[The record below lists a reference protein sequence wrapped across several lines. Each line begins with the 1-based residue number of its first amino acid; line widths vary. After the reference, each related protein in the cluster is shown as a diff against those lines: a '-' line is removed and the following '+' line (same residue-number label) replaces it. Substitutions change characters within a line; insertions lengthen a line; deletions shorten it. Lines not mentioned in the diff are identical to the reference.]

1 MTVDLRKLVFWP
13 SVFAGLFFLIPVLL
27 FFSHPNSFWVNTD
40 YEPLGLGDA
49 LNMAYR
55 LADHHLYPAV
65 GMSYHPG
72 VPFYFMGWLALALA
86 GHPVASANSGFFDAV
101 MEDVERYHQ
110 IVICLAALTGAVGVY
125 IFARVARKLVPIG
138 LVVASLLL
146 WLVSSPAT
154 LQMFLS
160 PSIDSFAILTN
171 SLFFAVL
178 VRIAYDDTFAPTISV
193 VAGCVGA
200 FAYLNKLSYIY
211 IPLALAGVGL
221 LNFALRRSGW
231 AKAGQ
236 ISLLFVLIFVLV
248 VVAVGHLVIGSSGYH
263 DLLNYH
269 KSVFYGSG
277 LYGAGDPDIVS
288 RVEVGRALL
297 QISAD
302 RAYAVWIALFGG
314 VCIGVAGLFTGLKDA
329 KKIPVAVIAIGAGA
343 AAVLSALIVL
353 KHYELHY
360 TAGVSATLPA
370 MAVGAYLLGEAW
382 GLRSR
387 IVVPVLAAIAILWMG
402 NGVTRSLVYGLTSQ
416 MHVTELA
423 KDDVRDLRADLAG
436 IKGSTEVAYRAPF
449 AWYGEGFVIVHA
461 SVPRLTKEY
470 LQSRQD
476 MISSLTVGLE
486 DRQIGAYI
494 IDKGYFPTVESVKT
508 SSNVA
513 LLGPKPVVYRDGDK
527 LIELRTVFLL
537 IPG

>member
-1 MTVDLRKLVFWP
+1 
-13 SVFAGLFFLIPVLL
+13 
-27 FFSHPNSFWVNTD
+27 
-40 YEPLGLGDA
+40 
-49 LNMAYR
+49 
-55 LADHHLYPAV
+55 
-65 GMSYHPG
+65 
-72 VPFYFMGWLALALA
+72 
-86 GHPVASANSGFFDAV
+86 
-101 MEDVERYHQ
+101 
-110 IVICLAALTGAVGVY
+110 
-125 IFARVARKLVPIG
+125 VARKLVPIG

-154 LQMFLS
+154 LEMFLS
-160 PSIDSFAILTN
+160 PSIDSFAILIN

-178 VRIAYDDTFAPTISV
+178 VRIAYNETFAPTISII
-193 VAGCVGA
+193 AASVGA

-231 AKAGQ
+231 VKAGQ
-236 ISLLFVLIFVLV
+236 LSLLFVLVFVLV
-248 VVAVGHLVIGSSGYH
+248 IFAVGHLVIGSSGYH

-269 KSVFYGSG
+269 QSVFYGSG
-277 LYGAGDPDIVS
+277 LYGTGDQDIVS
-288 RVEVGRALL
+288 RPEVGRALA

-302 RAYAVWIALFGG
+302 GAYAVWIALFGG
-314 VCIGVAGLFTGLKDA
+314 ICIGVAGLFTGLKDT
-329 KKIPVAVIAIGAGA
+329 KNIPIAVIAIGAGA

-353 KHYELHY
+353 KHYTQHY

-370 MAVGAYLLGEAW
+370 MVVGAYLLSEAW
-382 GLRSR
+382 DLRSR
-387 IVVPVLAAIAILWMG
+387 IVIPVLIAIATLWMG
-402 NGVTRSLVYGLTSQ
+402 NGVTRSLVYGLTSRAHQ
-416 MHVTELA
+416 VELA
-423 KDDVRDLRADLAG
+423 KDDLRDLRTHLTD
-436 IKGSTEVAYRAPF
+436 IKGSTEVSYKAPF

-486 DRQIGAYI
+486 DRRIGAYI
-494 IDKGYFPTVESVKT
+494 IDKTYFPTVESVKT

-513 LLGPKPVVYRDGDK
+513 LLGPKPVVYKDGDK